1 MFPLAWQ
8 HWWLPPPR
16 GPTPRPR
23 STRRPRA
30 RLRLADS
37 TGLRSAAETAW
48 PALYSPQPNARRS
61 GPLRGIVIKKAGEC
75 QRRRD
80 GARLT
85 APLHAEQESA
95 GSDSSAPD
103 AISVAAGPPI
113 GRRETPV
120 DHDVRPGI
128 ARVATP
134 ALGPGAQRRWI

>member
-95 GSDSSAPD
+95 GTQSSDPD
-103 AISVAAGPPI
+103 ALPPPPRPPI
-113 GRRETPV
+113 
-120 DHDVRPGI
+120 
-128 ARVATP
+128 ATP
-134 ALGPGAQRRWI
+134 EPHVPHGLPPVL